1 MLGKCKYTNVKEG
14 TLIMNYVVN
23 GRLKLSNY
31 DWSLGSDQQI
41 QQIKTELLPRLWKMN
56 YLPTD
61 CGQ

>member
-23 GRLKLSNY
+23 GRLKLSIY

-61 CGQ
+61 CDQ